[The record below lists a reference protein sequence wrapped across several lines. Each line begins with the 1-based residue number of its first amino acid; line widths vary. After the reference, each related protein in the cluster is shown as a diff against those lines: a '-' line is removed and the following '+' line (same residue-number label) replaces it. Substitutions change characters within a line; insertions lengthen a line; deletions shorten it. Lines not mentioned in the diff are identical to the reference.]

1 MNRLLPQALVIAG
14 AFLAGVLSATA
25 AATSQGQPSLPSD
38 LPTLEQRITA
48 EPTNVVVLVWTALQ
62 CHNQAAFG
70 SRDSTQLLKRART
83 HLECALQV
91 QPSHTF
97 AKTLLGSA
105 IVISAREPIWPGTRI
120 RRVREG
126 LAVMDA
132 ALRENPDDPDARFT
146 RASNNLFLPDLF
158 HRRDVVQADFAWLQE
173 RADRGEFAPDF
184 RQYVYLYHGYAQKR
198 WGNPARA
205 RELWEAGVK
214 IAPDSKV
221 ADELRH
227 ELEGHSDLARISSK

>member
-1 MNRLLPQALVIAG
+1 MNRLFPRIVPVAVAILVG
-14 AFLAGVLSATA
+14 QWSATA

-38 LPTLEQRITA
+38 LTVLEQRISA

-70 SRDSTQLLKRART
+70 AKDSNQLLKRART
-83 HLECALQV
+83 CLESALQV

-97 AKTLLGSA
+97 ARTLLGSA

-158 HRRDVVQADFAWLQE
+158 HRREIVQSDFAWLQE
-173 RADRGEFAPDF
+173 RADRGEFAQDF

-198 WGNPARA
+198 SGNPARA
-205 RELWEAGVK
+205 RELWEAGLK

-227 ELEGHSDLARISSK
+227 ELEGHSDLARISTK

>member
-1 MNRLLPQALVIAG
+1 MQRHLTRAIAVAG
-14 AFLAGVLSATA
+14 AILLGFSRVAA
-25 AATSQGQPSLPSD
+25 AATSQGAPPLPSD
-38 LPTLEQRITA
+38 LTELEQRISS
-48 EPTNVVVLVWTALQ
+48 EPTNVVVLVWTALN

-70 SRDSTQLLKRART
+70 AKDSSQLLKRARV

-126 LAVMDA
+126 LAIMDA
-132 ALRENPDDPDARFT
+132 ALQEGPDDPDARFT

-158 HRRDVVQADFAWLQE
+158 HRRDIVRADFAWLQE

-184 RQYVYLYHGYAQKR
+184 RQYVFLYHGYAQKR
-198 WGNPARA
+198 WGNLARA
-205 RELWEAGVK
+205 RELWDAGVK

-221 ADELRH
+221 AAELRH
-227 ELEGHSDLARISSK
+227 ELEGHSDLARISTK

>member
-1 MNRLLPQALVIAG
+1 MQRLLLHALVVAG
-14 AFLAGVLSATA
+14 ALLTGASPAAA
-25 AATSQGQPSLPSD
+25 AATSQGQPLLPSD
-38 LPTLEQRITA
+38 LTTLEHRISE

-70 SRDSTQLLKRART
+70 AKDSPQLLKRARAC
-83 HLECALQV
+83 LESAVRV

-97 AKTLLGSA
+97 ARTLLGSA

-158 HRRDVVQADFAWLQE
+158 HRRETVQSDFAWLQE

-184 RQYVYLYHGYAQKR
+184 RQYVYLYHGHAQKR
-198 WGNPARA
+198 WGNPTRA
-205 RELWEAGVK
+205 RELWEAGLKVT
-214 IAPDSKV
+214 PESTV

-227 ELEGHSDLARISSK
+227 ELEGHSDLARISAK